1 MTGEPRT
8 APVAKA
14 SRRSGIL
21 VSVAASAVG
30 ILLAALLWL
39 SKPSDPRPPVLAERA
54 GGSTAAA
61 PSAPTAPVPGH
72 PPASPEVPAPL
83 AQSGGPQATSEP
95 RAVRVTFARD
105 VKGVLSVEEGD
116 TFYRDDRKVMLW
128 VRWANVRGKHTT
140 VTRWFNPEEEL
151 VYTSPSP
158 ESFES
163 PADWWTTWTTLPLR
177 REMAVKTG
185 RWRAEV
191 HLDNHSLVT
200 AHFSLL
206 DRPRPAAA
214 SLPSAGKP

>member
-8 APVAKA
+8 APAA
-14 SRRSGIL
+14 NAPRRSGLL
-21 VSVAASAVG
+21 VGLAATVVG
-30 ILLAALLWL
+30 VLLAAFLWI
-39 SKPSDPRPPVLAERA
+39 SKPSGPRPPVLAEQA
-54 GGSTAAA
+54 GGTTA
-61 PSAPTAPVPGH
+61 SAPHVQAGT
-72 PPASPEVPAPL
+72 
-83 AQSGGPQATSEP
+83 PQETSSP
-95 RAVRVTFARD
+95 RAVGVTFARD
-105 VKGVLSVEEGD
+105 VKGVLPVEEGD

-177 REMAVKTG
+177 REMAVKAG

-191 HLDNHSLVT
+191 QLDNQPLVT